1 MDLKPVWILL
11 VLGASAASRT
21 SSQAR
26 GKGIDSPAE
35 GWDLATFLNN
45 YVQLQGFNS
54 VHFLRDSNGLNRE
67 IRSLNLKH
75 FPRFELLENR
85 GRNRLYTSEPKSAY
99 IRHISYSYVRR
110 REMVQYSSCLKY
122 KRLSTSVP
130 WEQWWSFGY
139 RHFLR
144 AQKEAYVALS
154 SLADVSQVVDRQLQP
169 SGESHSENVI
179 VIFARLFTD
188 SDFQILSAVLNEK
201 RFQSLHWLFLC
212 LAPCW
217 PRLGYVGFPLD
228 NMAVVAEVSSLRPG
242 AEVAFWDVYQ
252 PAPHLPQRASVVSR
266 WLLRDLLCPDCP
278 GNATSAAG
286 LPGREEEGD
295 GGGGVAL
302 GFPREP
308 WARRT
313 NLTGLV
319 VRCTALPGAPHTY
332 LQDTPTARQDL
343 RHLRRAVGRPERHS
357 EFHLSILPSQS
368 PFRQRC
374 TRPPDGGWGALRN
387 GSWTGMIGELV
398 KGEADVAVAPLDK
411 TYIRSLVVDYPHPL
425 SLEGYVIV
433 IKRPQGSS
441 STWNSYLREF
451 QPSSWLVLCAVLAA
465 LTVVLTFL
473 GRLSPDE
480 TAMSAGDA
488 VLVTIAA
495 LSQTGTDAVFSSISS
510 RILFITLYLT
520 CVLVYMFYTS
530 FLISALT
537 VNKVSLPFRDL
548 QGMFEKKTHT
558 FGFHGG
564 GSLED
569 FFKMSHIQRNRDIW
583 NEMIVPNPH
592 SLQKM
597 EDGLK
602 QVLEGRHAYMGN
614 KIFFL
619 STLYHCGFYILPGDY
634 FLVAKTWPMR
644 RGSPLFPVFNHH
656 MIAMAE
662 SGLVVKSSRRW
673 MPRGASCESSS
684 VDAIG
689 LATVMTAFLL
699 LGSAA
704 ALASGLLLL
713 ERLCY
718 KKGSSRSV
726 NP

>member
-1 MDLKPVWILL
+1 
-11 VLGASAASRT
+11 
-21 SSQAR
+21 
-26 GKGIDSPAE
+26 
-35 GWDLATFLNN
+35 
-45 YVQLQGFNS
+45 
-54 VHFLRDSNGLNRE
+54 
-67 IRSLNLKH
+67 
-75 FPRFELLENR
+75 
-85 GRNRLYTSEPKSAY
+85 
-99 IRHISYSYVRR
+99 
-110 REMVQYSSCLKY
+110 MVQYSSCLKY

-252 PAPHLPQRASVVSR
+252 PAPHLPQRASVVRR
-266 WLLRDLLCPDCP
+266 WPLRDLLCPDCP

-332 LQDTPTARQDL
+332 LQDNPDGGVKISGIYGELWDAL
-343 RHLRRAVGRPERHS
+343 RD
-357 EFHLSILPSQS
+357 ILN
-368 PFRQRC
+368 FTQRC

-425 SLEGYVIV
+425 SLEGYVLV

-495 LSQTGTDAVFSSISS
+495 LCQLGTDAVFSSISS

-569 FFKMSHIQRNRDIW
+569 YFRTSSIQVNKNIW
-583 NEMIVPNPH
+583 TEMVLPNPH
-592 SLQKM
+592 SLQQARN
-597 EDGLK
+597 GLQ
-602 QVLEGRHAYMGN
+602 QVLEGRHAFMTN
-614 KIFFL
+614 KVFFL
-619 STLYHCGFYILPGDY
+619 SKYFHCGFYILPGDY

-704 ALASGLLLL
+704 ALASGLVLL
-713 ERLCY
+713 ERLSFN
-718 KKGSSRSV
+718 KG
-726 NP
+726 P